1 MESRPGR
8 TPAMFWVVL
17 LWAQSAAQQQVQRGQ
32 ALFLENSRGC
42 ATCHSLKG
50 NGTAVGPDLSVI
62 GRLSPQAI
70 VTAVRSSATQYVQ
83 DVKLKSGE
91 SFPGMPA
98 GEDQKAV
105 RFYDVS
111 KMPPELRTIDR
122 ADLQSASGQDKW
134 KHPPSISGYTA
145 AQLADIIAYIRFSVT
160 GAAKA
165 VDPADLE

>member
-1 MESRPGR
+1 
-8 TPAMFWVVL
+8 MFWVIL
-17 LWAQSAAQQQVQRGQ
+17 LWAQSAAQQQVERGH

-42 ATCHSLKG
+42 ATCHALKG
-50 NGTAVGPDLSVI
+50 QGTAIGPDLSAM

-70 VTAVRSSATQYVQ
+70 VTAVRSSVTQYVQ
-83 DVKLKSGE
+83 EVKLKSGS

-98 GEDQKAV
+98 GEEEKAV

-111 KMPPELRTIDR
+111 KTPPELHTVDR
-122 ADLQSASGQDKW
+122 SDLLSVATQDKW
-134 KHPPSISGYTA
+134 KHPPSISGYTS
-145 AQLADIIAYIRFSVT
+145 AQLADIIAYLRFAVT